1 MIEFIARRLL
11 LLVPVLLLVSV
22 ISFSIIYISPGDTA
36 ENSIMNPGGEELTGK
51 PWRSSGLKQG
61 LMSLY
66 ISSILTGWA
75 EFSAETWESRT

>member
-36 ENSIMNPGGEELTGK
+36 ENAIMNPGEELTGK

-61 LMSLY
+61 LMNLY